1 MNRAQGLTRHLSPMG
16 AWAFAIGT
24 SVGWGSL
31 VVTANTYLAQA
42 GPAGSVLG
50 LALGAV
56 IMGVISL
63 NYAYLMRSYPD
74 AGGAHAY
81 AREVFGYDYG
91 FITA

>member
-1 MNRAQGLTRHLSPMG
+1 MNKAQGLTRHLSPLG

-24 SVGWGSL
+24 SMGWGAL

-56 IMGVISL
+56 IMGIVAL

-74 AGGAHAY
+74 AGGAYAY
-81 AREVFGYDYG
+81 TREVFG
-91 FITA
+91 